1 MTDTTTTT
9 PGPLPREF
17 REHVREAIAGLSD
30 EISAGPDGADALVRR
45 AVVHRVLG
53 DLEEALSDHDRAV
66 AAYPLDPAVRCAR
79 GVTLLLSGQTAAAA
93 RDFDRAAELDVWD
106 FETHYQQIAAH
117 VALRQWREA
126 AEALDAFLNPRDE
139 DLERR
144 LAAMSPRPQ
153 GEPEGS

>member
-9 PGPLPREF
+9 GKPLPLEF
-17 REHVREAIAGLSD
+17 SEPVRNAIAGLSD
-30 EISAGPDGADALVRR
+30 EISAGPAGSDALVRR
-45 AVVHRVLG
+45 AIIHRVLG
-53 DLEEALSDHDRAV
+53 EFEEAIRDHDRAV

-79 GVTLLLSGQTAAAA
+79 GVTLLQAGRTAAAA

-117 VALRQWREA
+117 VALGQWCEA
-126 AEALDAFLNPRDE
+126 TEALDAFLDPMDE

-144 LAAMSPRPQ
+144 LRQWQSERSAEPQ
-153 GEPEGS
+153 GS